1 MPATD
6 MGAISNVRQ
15 LLERQEGGRR
25 VIYQGDTRRITAQH
39 LADIHDTS
47 TAILHTKTP
56 TTHHNFTEALNDAR
70 SQDVPEHL
78 IHEAIRNAARHFFSE
93 QQPTTE
99 QRANNA

>member
-15 LLERQEGGRR
+15 LLESQEGGRR

-47 TAILHTKTP
+47 TAILHTNNP
-56 TTHHNFTEALNDAR
+56 TTHHNFAEALNDAR

-78 IHEAIRNAARHFFSE
+78 IHEAIRNAARHFSE